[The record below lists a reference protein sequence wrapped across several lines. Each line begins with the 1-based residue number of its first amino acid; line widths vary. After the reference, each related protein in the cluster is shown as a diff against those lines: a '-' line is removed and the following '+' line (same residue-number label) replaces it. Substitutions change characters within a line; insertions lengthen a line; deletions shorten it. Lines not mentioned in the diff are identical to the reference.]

1 MKMQMLLKTEI
12 TLKSKY
18 WNESESE
25 NAIQK

>member
-1 MKMQMLLKTEI
+1 MKVQMLLKTKI
-12 TLKSKY
+12 TLKSKN